1 MRIEID
7 PKIQE
12 RLDTIKAEHYI
23 FGKGHSDTVRY
34 LVEFYERR
42 KAVDAVL
49 KEELGK
55 IPEAIESGLLRA
67 MRTVMANLLSEKPQ
81 TEQ

>member
-7 PKIQE
+7 PKIE
-12 RLDTIKAEHYI
+12 EALNRIKAEHYI

-34 LVEFYERR
+34 LVESYERH

-55 IPEAIESGLLRA
+55 IPEAIETGLLRA
-67 MRTVMANLLSEKPQ
+67 LRTVMANLLTKKPKSG
-81 TEQ
+81 